1 MEQVINNEPVLI
13 DAVASPTTSD
23 IQPENNDPNSLPPNT
38 DTGIILQNFVQ
49 ENGQQIDVQSSNSGC
64 LSLSYLCDNVNIVEE
79 PKQNDSSG
87 SLEVI
92 SESPDNIN
100 SVKEQQQKDTA
111 GSLEVISVSPNIIS
125 DTPPNDDALKLNTS
139 PNIISDTPPN
149 DDAFKLNTAPNIISD
164 TPLNDDALKLN
175 TSPNIIS
182 DTPPNDDALKLN
194 IGQNLNN
201 KNTELSDHDIF
212 SSANDGQC
220 KINDSPSV
228 IGSSK
233 TDVVVNSFLPCNTTP
248 TFSAD
253 LIASK
258 ISVDQKCESRGGS
271 CQDKSSEMGPTEG
284 RPFKRQKTEDI
295 SECSSVME
303 TESKELAL
311 EEERIE
317 RLHLAPDGTCLL
329 VNSNDNKLR
338 MFNLPEELY
347 YEGGERKVIPELVP
361 VFGIKEADT
370 FCCNKQG
377 HTHTSDEV
385 VAAHCVEFSCD
396 GNKIYAGFNKIIRV
410 FDVTRPGR
418 EFKTKEG
425 QRGIISCIA
434 PSPTDIGLYA
444 AGSYAKSVAL
454 YNEPMGEMVCMFEGQ
469 QGGVTQVKFSPD
481 GTKLYSG
488 GRKDNEIL
496 CWDMRNPGQI
506 LFTLNRQVSTNQ
518 RIYFDI
524 TGDSRYVV
532 SGSHD
537 GNVLVWDTLSPPQH
551 DPVLS
556 DPVIHPTMRF
566 QAHCDTVNGISLHPT
581 LSLIATASGQRHFK
595 CTFDSDDDDSDSR
608 RSSQNT
614 LDNSLRLWWV

>member
-317 RLHLAPDGTCLL
+317 SVNTSNTQEEKVASVYQFRNEPRQITGAWKCFKNDNINNYMRGCKWAPDGTCLL

-370 FCCNKQG
+370 VYDFSWFPLMSSTDPAKACFAV
-377 HTHTSDEV
+377 TSKDTPIHLYDAFTGQLRCTYRAYNHVDEV

-418 EFKTKEG
+418 EFKSRPTFAKEG

-454 YNEPMGEMVCMFEGQ
+454 YNEPMGEMVCIESDCVIFLQWLCTM
-469 QGGVTQVKFSPD
+469 S
-481 GTKLYSG
+481 LW
-488 GRKDNEIL
+488 GRWCVLN
-496 CWDMRNPGQI
+496 QI
-506 LFTLNRQVSTNQ
+506 V
-518 RIYFDI
+518 
-524 TGDSRYVV
+524 
-532 SGSHD
+532 
-537 GNVLVWDTLSPPQH
+537 
-551 DPVLS
+551 
-556 DPVIHPTMRF
+556 
-566 QAHCDTVNGISLHPT
+566 
-581 LSLIATASGQRHFK
+581 
-595 CTFDSDDDDSDSR
+595 
-608 RSSQNT
+608 
-614 LDNSLRLWWV
+614 